1 MPEMPARMLARYTLI
16 DYDREMA
23 LVAVLREQHTAED
36 GSLGEVERIIGVSR
50 YITNPDQT
58 SCEFSL
64 AVADDMS
71 GHGIG
76 TRLMLSIIESAR
88 DKGLSEIMGLILAN
102 NSNMLKLV
110 SNLGFTV
117 GAYPEDRDF
126 RLATMAL

>member
-1 MPEMPARMLARYTLI
+1 VRGEHHA
-16 DYDREMA
+16 
-23 LVAVLREQHTAED
+23 AED
-36 GSLGEVERIIGVSR
+36 GSLVDSERIIGVSR

-88 DKGLSEIMGLILAN
+88 DKGLGEIMGLILAN
-102 NSNMLKLV
+102 NGNMLKLV
-110 SNLGFTV
+110 GNLGFTI

-126 RLATMAL
+126 KLATMAL